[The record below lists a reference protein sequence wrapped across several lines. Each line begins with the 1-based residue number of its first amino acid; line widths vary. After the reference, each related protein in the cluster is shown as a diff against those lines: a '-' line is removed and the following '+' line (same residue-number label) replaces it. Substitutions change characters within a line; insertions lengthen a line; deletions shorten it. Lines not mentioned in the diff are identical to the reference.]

1 MLTYNSRSTFN
12 NLCFKER
19 KITMVYVYDILVNF
33 NDMLYDFYDWKTTDD
48 FYHVRRCPL
57 FKVKTNILGD
67 LTYKK
72 VRIAEEF
79 LSVVKDK
86 TQVFTSKNVETL
98 EYSFIVTD
106 GINSL
111 MVLLDKKGLVIK
123 KSKFLINEE
132 VEISNMSKTM
142 RMTALSYNVINNNIT
157 KNKML
162 RDENSLVD
170 KILEELKIIKLD
182 EETLLKVYNDK
193 ARSVCEVGD
202 VVCAYIPS
210 SALFQVNSNTY
221 ATNAVYY
228 CFVQETNANAV
239 DKKAD

>member
-33 NDMLYDFYDWKTTDD
+33 NDTLYDFYDWKTTDD

-57 FKVKTNILGD
+57 FKVRTNILGD

-72 VRIAEEF
+72 VRIGEEF

-132 VEISNMSKTM
+132 VEISNMAKTM
-142 RMTALSYNVINNNIT
+142 RMTALAYNVINNNIT

-162 RDENSLVD
+162 RDENELVD
-170 KILEELKIIKLD
+170 TILKELDLIKTDKDKLSYLYY
-182 EETLLKVYNDK
+182 EWFNKEAPVNAYTLLVKAIKKDYTDK
-193 ARSVCEVGD
+193 HREFYSLLNMLTV
-202 VVCAYIPS
+202 
-210 SALFQVNSNTY
+210 
-221 ATNAVYY
+221 
-228 CFVQETNANAV
+228 
-239 DKKAD
+239 KK

>member
-111 MVLLDKKGLVIK
+111 MVLVDKKGLVIK

-142 RMTALSYNVINNNIT
+142 RMTALAYNVINNNIT

-170 KILEELKIIKLD
+170 KILEELEIIKKKIVDVINQMAGVFKILLGVMFFMAVLLIIGVAL
-182 EETLLKVYNDK
+182 TLK
-193 ARSVCEVGD
+193 
-202 VVCAYIPS
+202 I
-210 SALFQVNSNTY
+210 SNASLMY
-221 ATNAVYY
+221 R
-228 CFVQETNANAV
+228 
-239 DKKAD
+239 